1 MSSLPMLLPLP
12 PLISKMD
19 IRHLLREDYKEKN
32 NLSSSE
38 KAIIRDVSR
47 KIRDD
52 NIANKF
58 YEIYRRRRSGQEEQ
72 NEQSKQNIK
81 GVKENK
87 EKRRNIKIKAVG
99 ILCAGTIV
107 YVGAV
112 LITR

>member
-1 MSSLPMLLPLP
+1 
-12 PLISKMD
+12 MD
-19 IRHLLREDYKEKN
+19 IRHLLRDDYKDTMN
-32 NLSSSE
+32 NLTSSE

-52 NIANKF
+52 DIANKF
-58 YEIYRRRRSGQEEQ
+58 YELYRSREEERRYQQEQ
-72 NEQSKQNIK
+72 QAKQSNR
-81 GVKENK
+81 NK

-99 ILCAGTIV
+99 ILCVGTIV

>member
-1 MSSLPMLLPLP
+1 MSSSYP
-12 PLISKMD
+12 PQSYPPQSQIS
-19 IRHLLREDYKEKN
+19 N
-32 NLSSSE
+32 NELSIYE
-38 KAIIRDVSR
+38 KAVIRDVYK

-52 NIANKF
+52 DIANKQ
-58 YEIYRRRRSGQEEQ
+58 YEIYMQQ
-72 NEQSKQNIK
+72 DKQSNR
-81 GVKENK
+81 NK